1 MGLKKYKS
9 TSAGFRQRKILDYSE
24 LTGHK
29 PEKSL
34 LTNLERAAGR
44 NNTGRVT
51 VRSRGGGNKV
61 QYRKVDFLRAKEGV
75 MGIVKSVEYDPNR
88 SSFISLV
95 QYADGQKSYILSPY
109 QVQVGAMISSG
120 KDAEIKTGNT
130 LALKDIPVGSIV
142 HNVELSINGG
152 GQLARSAGTYAT
164 VMGKHENYVTVK
176 LPSGEARLIH
186 KNCRATIGQ
195 VSNPDH
201 RNTEMGKAGANR
213 WRRRR
218 PKVRGSVM
226 NACDHPHGGGEGRA
240 PIGHAGPRTPWGKP
254 TLGYKTRNKRKTSS
268 RFIVNKRK

>member
-1 MGLKKYKS
+1 MGLKKYKA
-9 TSAGFRQRKILDYSE
+9 TSAGFRQRKTLDYSE
-24 LTGHK
+24 LSGHA

-34 LTNLERAAGR
+34 LVELQRSAGR

-51 VRSRGGGNKV
+51 VRARGGGNKIK
-61 QYRKVDFLRAKEGV
+61 YRKIDFHRKKDGISGV
-75 MGIVKSVEYDPNR
+75 VKSVEYDPNR
-88 SSFISLV
+88 SAFISLIH
-95 QYADGQKSYILSPY
+95 YSDGEKAYILSPS
-109 QVQVGAMISSG
+109 QIQVGSVISSG
-120 KDAEIKTGNT
+120 QNSDIRPGNT
-130 LALKDIPVGSIV
+130 LPLRDIPVGSVI

-186 KNCRATIGQ
+186 KNCKATIGQ
-195 VSNPDH
+195 VSNLDH

-218 PKVRGSVM
+218 SKVRGSVM

-254 TLGYKTRNKRKTSS
+254 SLGYKTRNKRKTSS
-268 RFIVNKRK
+268 RFIVSKRK